1 MQLIKRKEEI
11 LSNLE
16 TKKKKKLLML
26 LVEGFLILK
35 GNVIL
40 KMYLI
45 ICNSIK
51 VLLWK

>member
-1 MQLIKRKEEI
+1 MFLPYQKEKI

-16 TKKKKKLLML
+16 TEKKKKLLIL
-26 LVEGFLILK
+26 LVEGLLILK

-45 ICNSIK
+45 ICNGIK